1 MPPHCPVVSWC
12 RSTHS
17 MARAIARRRHG
28 RSGRRP
34 SRRSAASTARKT
46 LRHVTSSRERAKR
59 RSGAVGEQQRERDHR
74 GARPAR
80 HGVDVERA
88 PRGEQHELDRHHRH
102 ALPGELPE
110 EREPD
115 AREDP
120 GAHEPPARADEL
132 ARAHERGLVG
142 AVAGELEGEVRLG
155 GGREMARAAGIER
168 PAPVGLLEREQ
179 PLGETALGV
188 GLPPAQDAVEED
200 VLGLH
205 RGIRLERRLPVALRM
220 LTREQPRVR
229 APALASA
236 AATRAGSGATTTTA
250 PPPPPPVS
258 LAPSA
263 PARRAAAIS
272 ASVSAEETPSA
283 ASTAWFASNA
293 RPRAARSPASAACTP
308 ASTIAAISSKRRSWR
323 AGSAAQRA
331 RSPPTAAAVLRG
343 RSPKPRTSG
352 SGAAS
357 VSRVTAGGSP
367 LTKRKH
373 TGPSA
378 AAAGS
383 TPEGCPWKI
392 VSSRRPS
399 VSSSASA
406 SRRRA
411 RAAPRRR
418 APPSC
423 RARRPPAAR
432 SAP

>member
-220 LTREQPRVR
+220 LTREQPRARALDGRVDALAGPLGGRAASDQHALPVHAATSSPRGPTVTASVR

-308 ASTIAAISSKRRSWR
+308 ASTIA
-323 AGSAAQRA
+323 
-331 RSPPTAAAVLRG
+331 
-343 RSPKPRTSG
+343 
-352 SGAAS
+352 
-357 VSRVTAGGSP
+357 
-367 LTKRKH
+367 
-373 TGPSA
+373 
-378 AAAGS
+378 
-383 TPEGCPWKI
+383 
-392 VSSRRPS
+392 
-399 VSSSASA
+399 
-406 SRRRA
+406 
-411 RAAPRRR
+411 
-418 APPSC
+418 
-423 RARRPPAAR
+423 
-432 SAP
+432 